1 MAEASWRND
10 PSSWSGYCVRV
21 RRAQSGA
28 IVRQA
33 GKGMC
38 MTAARGILV
47 LVLAVT
53 LAACGT
59 DDPDTYVER
68 PVEEIYNNAVNLLE
82 AGERSLAVA
91 EFEEVER
98 QHPYSQWAKHAQVMS
113 AYASY
118 LQGDF
123 DTAIASAS
131 RFIDSHPGNENAVYA
146 YYLIAQSYYERISD
160 VERDQRMAERS
171 RDAFL
176 ELLRLFPDSPYSRD
190 ATLKLELTLD
200 HLAGKEM
207 SIGRWYQERGAYI
220 AAVNRFRTVIDQ
232 YQTTSHV
239 PEALL
244 RLVETYLALGLV
256 GQARDSA
263 AVLAHNYPGS
273 DWYEDAWSLLAQHRL
288 LS

>member
-1 MAEASWRND
+1 MLSFAEAGN
-10 PSSWSGYCVRV
+10 GV
-21 RRAQSGA
+21 
-28 IVRQA
+28 
-33 GKGMC
+33 C
-38 MTAARGILV
+38 MAAARGILA
-47 LVLAVT
+47 LTLAVI
-53 LAACGT
+53 LGACGT
-59 DDPDTYVER
+59 DDADTYVER
-68 PVEEIYNNAVNLLE
+68 PVEDIYNNAINLLE
-82 AGERSLAVA
+82 AGNRRLAVA
-91 EFEEVER
+91 EFGEVER

-123 DTAIASAS
+123 DVAIATAAW
-131 RFIDSHPGNENAVYA
+131 FIESHPGNENAAYA

-160 VERDQRMAERS
+160 VERDQRMAEQS
-171 RDAFL
+171 RDAFR

-207 SIGRWYQERGAYI
+207 EIGRWYQRRGAHV
-220 AAVNRFRTVIDQ
+220 ASVNRFRTVIDR

-244 RLVETYLALGLV
+244 RLVETYLALGLIL
-256 GQARDSA
+256 QARDSA

-273 DWYEDAWSLLAQHRL
+273 VWYEDAWSLLAQNQL
-288 LS
+288 LP

>member
-1 MAEASWRND
+1 MHRT
-10 PSSWSGYCVRV
+10 R
-21 RRAQSGA
+21 SGA

-38 MTAARGILV
+38 MVAARGILA
-47 LVLAVT
+47 LVIMAT

-123 DTAIASAS
+123 EAAIASAS
-131 RFIDSHPGNENAVYA
+131 RFIESHPGNENAVYA

-160 VERDQRMAERS
+160 VERDQRMAEKS
-171 RDAFL
+171 RDAYL

-207 SIGRWYQERGAYI
+207 DIGRWYQRRGAYI
-220 AAVNRFRTVIDQ
+220 ASVNRFSTVIDH

-239 PEALL
+239 PEALF
-244 RLVETYLALGLV
+244 RLVETYLALGLIL
-256 GQARDSA
+256 QARESA

-273 DWYEDAWSLLAQHRL
+273 VWYEDAWSLLAQHQL
-288 LS
+288 LP